1 MIGYIAALMLMGQP
15 ATVSVEQL
23 DQGRSGDALAPLEQ
37 VSRGADSAFLDQD
50 EGPGRDSAE
59 LPQISAA
66 DTEVSL
72 GRVNG
77 IDRCSAELLSGK
89 DADYCRYRLEN
100 RSAEFSS
107 RLTVPLTAEQKLLGE
122 RLTALRGTDIEG
134 AARASGANV
143 SAEDRDLQALASITL
158 TDTGAQPPADGNG
171 TDADG
176 LSTETQA
183 LLDAIV
189 ARLANPRGD

>member
-50 EGPGRDSAE
+50 EGPGRDSDE
-59 LPQISAA
+59 LPQISTA

-89 DADYCRYRLEN
+89 DADYCRHRLEN

-158 TDTGAQPPADGNG
+158 TDTGAQTPADGNG
-171 TDADG
+171 ADADG